1 MLRNECRFANLG
13 FSTLHLNIRSIYQ
26 NRSRFTDLLY
36 GLDIKFSAIGITET
50 LLQDVEHMVDIE
62 GYNFIHNHRQNRIGG
77 GVGLYLSDKF
87 INRILCIEVINP
99 QGKNTVVGIVY
110 RPPDQ
115 NLNIFVDDFR
125 KISRE
130 KKLGVIMGGFNINFM
145 NHQCH
150 NKTGE
155 LVNSIF
161 SNMLLPSYY
170 SPN

>member
-1 MLRNECRFANLG
+1 M
-13 FSTLHLNIRSIYQ
+13 
-26 NRSRFTDLLY
+26 
-36 GLDIKFSAIGITET
+36 
-50 LLQDVEHMVDIE
+50 
-62 GYNFIHNHRQNRIGG
+62 
-77 GVGLYLSDKF
+77 
-87 INRILCIEVINP
+87 INP

-115 NLNIFVDDFR
+115 NLNIFVDDFSAILE

-170 SPN
+170 SRN